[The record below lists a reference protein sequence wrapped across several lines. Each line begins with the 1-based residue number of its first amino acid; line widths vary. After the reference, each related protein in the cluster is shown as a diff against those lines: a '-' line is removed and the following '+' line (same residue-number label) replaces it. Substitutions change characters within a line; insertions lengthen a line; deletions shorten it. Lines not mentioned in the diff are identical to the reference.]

1 MYRNNGVNIAIRLFA
16 LREFLYDNADET
28 HAIKFEDIRAFYF
41 AKEFKFGKEDGK
53 NNKTIYSD
61 LHALQLAGVEIE
73 YSERAKG
80 WILHNPPFE
89 ANEVRLIIDS
99 VQASKFIT
107 QKKAASL
114 TKKIIEN
121 FGGGRR
127 QNLNRHAYVY
137 DRIRSQ
143 NDEVVSEIDSIHEAI
158 TANRKIEFKYFRY
171 TPDRRNPKSYTKKGE
186 NYNFSIILKQEED
199 NYLQKLGIAKSMEE
213 DFQQKLNEKDE
224 QITKL
229 KTENS
234 KRQKEIEN
242 IKNITASEKDS
253 LSSLINKK
261 DTEIAKLKEDFNK
274 KELTIKRNYQQD
286 CEGLASKLKEE
297 SSLELKRLSTQLKE
311 KEGEITELKAE
322 ISELRAALKD
332 PYKKASEDLE
342 SKLQDEYEKRI
353 LQLKTIHERELKD
366 KTDEYDKAKKEL
378 ENQIKEEKS
387 VHNKEITKLQ
397 STIEDINSNH
407 QEAIEK
413 LKEQVRSEAE
423 TFKSEVEKGV
433 HDLQKRIKELEFIV
447 EQKNEEIRQLQSKQ
461 SKGLFGIFK

>member
-1 MYRNNGVNIAIRLFA
+1 MLMDKDYFKELQKNIPDQVASEKSHIDDMAFLVVHADIDCELFC
-16 LREFLYDNADET
+16 
-28 HAIKFEDIRAFYF
+28 
-41 AKEFKFGKEDGK
+41 DGESLCQLKTNKVQKISVPLGNHTLSIESDK
-53 NNKTIYSD
+53 NKDFVRHYS
-61 LHALQLAGVEIE
+61 AQ
-73 YSERAKG
+73 
-80 WILHNPPFE
+80 
-89 ANEVRLIIDS
+89 
-99 VQASKFIT
+99 
-107 QKKAASL
+107 
-114 TKKIIEN
+114 
-121 FGGGRR
+121 
-127 QNLNRHAYVY
+127 
-137 DRIRSQ
+137 
-143 NDEVVSEIDSIHEAI
+143 
-158 TANRKIEFKYFRY
+158 
-171 TPDRRNPKSYTKKGE
+171 YTKKGE

-342 SKLQDEYEKRI
+342 LKLQDEYEKRI

-397 STIEDINSNH
+397 STIDDINSNH
-407 QEAIEK
+407 QEEIIK

-433 HDLQKRIKELEFIV
+433 HDLQKRIKELESIV